1 MFLYGEE
8 SLEPYQTPNLET
20 LSFICNLQM
29 CHVVV
34 GGTHYHCGTDTPFIL
49 LFIRNQRGRRWHRLQ
64 GHFLAHNQWHTY
76 TFIDDDD
83 AVSLHKNSISL

>member
-8 SLEPYQTPNLET
+8 SLEPHRTPNLEA

-34 GGTHYHCGTDTPFIL
+34 TWTHYHDDTDTLFV
-49 LFIRNQRGRRWHRLQ
+49 LFIRNQRGQRWHGLQ
-64 GHFLAHNQWHTY
+64 GHFLVHSQWHTY
-76 TFIDDDD
+76 THIY
-83 AVSLHKNSISL
+83 